1 MGRCGKHLSFFAFVL
16 RHRKKQKAAT
26 EIEDE
31 DQNPVYGLY
40 EFADGR
46 NIDEDRSEVVDDNE
60 NYGLQERVEE
70 LVVNVEINP

>member
-1 MGRCGKHLSFFAFVL
+1 MVLAFVL
-16 RHRKKQKAAT
+16 RNRKKQIAAN

-40 EFADGR
+40 EFADWR

-60 NYGLQERVEE
+60 KEERVEE